1 VTPTYRAD
9 IDGLRAIAVLS
20 VLLFHAGVEVFSG
33 GFVGVDIFFVISGY
47 LITTIIHRE
56 VESGRFSIAHFYERR
71 FRRILPAAAVVV
83 VAVFV
88 AGELLFPLHHQDN
101 LARSAVAAALFSSN
115 IYFYLESGYFADPA
129 NTMPLLHTWS
139 LAVEEQF
146 YVVFPLVMLSIAKFG
161 RGQYAIWLPVLAV
174 ASLITCV
181 VVTGENATAAFYLGH
196 TRAWELLAGS
206 LLAVNVFPALKDQ
219 HTREFVALAGA
230 LMLAFSVLF
239 FSELTIFPGLAAL
252 LPVLGTV
259 MIIHSGT
266 GGETVVGRCL
276 STRPLVF
283 VGLISFSLYLWH
295 WPIVVFAQYY
305 SVVALTPALI
315 ILVLCASFFLAVVSW
330 RYVEMPFRKKR
341 IAAERRQMFRV
352 SAALTFVLVTIG
364 AVGIYGQGVPGGD
377 RPNAGMQFE
386 NDDPEWLRWQECEK
400 RSLRLGG
407 RSRPCVIGSEAAVP
421 SFILW
426 GDSHATALASAVDRS
441 AARSAFA
448 GEIITAAGCPPISR
462 VVREGRRYCDE
473 FNTDV
478 LEYLEVHDEITTV
491 IMSARWAYI
500 VSGHYDQRKE
510 SYALRLID
518 LLAADPGSTD
528 NTRVLETGLRRT
540 VEQLQD
546 LGKDVVLV
554 GPVPEIGYDVP
565 AATFVALKT
574 KRDVD
579 ALISPTVSEHE
590 ARNSEVTEIFEMLE
604 DDKGVSAILYP
615 SDYLCNSGRCR
626 VAMENVPLYRDDN
639 HLSTSGS
646 KYLSSMF
653 DEVFGRQTQSKASAE
668 PGKTAS
674 PDNLQGAANL

>member
-1 VTPTYRAD
+1 
-9 IDGLRAIAVLS
+9 VLS

-101 LARSAVAAALFSSN
+101 LARSAIAAALFSSN

-161 RGQYAIWLPVLAV
+161 KGQYAIWLPVLAV

-181 VVTGENATAAFYLGH
+181 VVTEENATAAFYLGH

-206 LLAVNVFPALKDQ
+206 LLAVNVFPALRDQ
-219 HTREFVALAGA
+219 HTREFVALAGT
-230 LMLAFSVLF
+230 LMVAFSVLF

-266 GGETVVGRCL
+266 GGETTVGRCL

-295 WPIVVFAQYY
+295 WPVVVFAQYY

-352 SAALTFVLVTIG
+352 SAALTFGLVTIG
-364 AVGIYGQGVPGGD
+364 AIGIYGQGVP
-377 RPNAGMQFE
+377 A
-386 NDDPEWLRWQECEK
+386 
-400 RSLRLGG
+400 
-407 RSRPCVIGSEAAVP
+407 
-421 SFILW
+421 
-426 GDSHATALASAVDRS
+426 
-441 AARSAFA
+441 
-448 GEIITAAGCPPISR
+448 
-462 VVREGRRYCDE
+462 
-473 FNTDV
+473 
-478 LEYLEVHDEITTV
+478 
-491 IMSARWAYI
+491 
-500 VSGHYDQRKE
+500 
-510 SYALRLID
+510 
-518 LLAADPGSTD
+518 
-528 NTRVLETGLRRT
+528 
-540 VEQLQD
+540 
-546 LGKDVVLV
+546 V
-554 GPVPEIGYDVP
+554 GP
-565 AATFVALKT
+565 ASSVARARCL
-574 KRDVD
+574 
-579 ALISPTVSEHE
+579 ALFS
-590 ARNSEVTEIFEMLE
+590 
-604 DDKGVSAILYP
+604 GVIHTP
-615 SDYLCNSGRCR
+615 Q
-626 VAMENVPLYRDDN
+626 
-639 HLSTSGS
+639 H
-646 KYLSSMF
+646 
-653 DEVFGRQTQSKASAE
+653 
-668 PGKTAS
+668 
-674 PDNLQGAANL
+674 